1 VFYKIVYNLAIQ
13 VYKGL
18 TQFASLFNKKAK
30 QRIEGLWN
38 NSVVLAE
45 ITEKKSQSRNWQL
58 AWFHAASL
66 GEFEQARP
74 VLEQFKRDYPTYKIL
89 VTFFSPSGFE
99 IRKNYPLA
107 DFILYLPFDI
117 QSDVEEFIN
126 IIQPTIVFW
135 VKYEYWRNF
144 LRTASERNIPVYLF
158 SAIFQETQPFFK
170 WYGSSFVQSLRYFS
184 HLFVQDSNSK
194 YLLNSIG
201 IQNVIVAGD
210 TRFDRVADTL
220 KSVREIEIV
229 KGFKETSKLL
239 VVGSAWEEDIT
250 CLSSFF
256 SGGGSRSWKASM
268 GVKLII
274 APHELHEE
282 QLERWKTQLKGIRH
296 SEVKNGTDLSEFDTL
311 IIDNIGLL
319 SSIYQYA
326 NFAFIG
332 GGFGKGLHNILEAA
346 TFGMPIFFGNKNYK
360 KFKEATDLVN
370 LKGAFVVSN
379 SEEFQSKFMH
389 QLVDNEFTA
398 KITSDYVQGKT
409 GATRTILKWIR
420 KNTEHTF
427 S

>member
-1 VFYKIVYNLAIQ
+1 MYNLAIQ

-18 TQFASLFNKKAK
+18 TQLASLFNKKAK
-30 QRIEGLWN
+30 QRIEGLQN

-45 ITEKKSQSRNWQL
+45 VTEKKSQSNNWQL

-74 VLEQFKRDYPTYKIL
+74 ILEQFRQDYPTCKIL

-144 LRTASERNIPVYLF
+144 LRTASEKNIPVYLF
-158 SAIFQETQPFFK
+158 SAIFRETQPFFK
-170 WYGSSFVQSLRYFS
+170 WYGSSFVQPLRYFS

-194 YLLNSIG
+194 HLLNSIG
-201 IQNVIVAGD
+201 IQNVTVAGD

-220 KSVREIEIV
+220 KNVREIEIV
-229 KGFKETSKLL
+229 KRFKESSNLL
-239 VVGSAWEEDIT
+239 VVGSAWEEDVT
-250 CLSSFF
+250 CLSSSS

-268 GVKLII
+268 RVKLII

-282 QLERWKTQLKGIRH
+282 QLERWKTQLKGVRY
-296 SEVKNGTDLSEFDTL
+296 SEVKDGTDLSEFDTL

-326 NFAFIG
+326 DFAFIG

-346 TFGMPIFFGNKNYK
+346 TFGMPIFFGDKNYK
-360 KFKEATDLVN
+360 KFKEAIDLIN
-370 LKGAFVVSN
+370 LKGAFMVSN
-379 SEEFQSKFMH
+379 PEEFQSEFMP
-389 QLVDNEFTA
+389 QLVDNEPAA
-398 KITSDYVQGKT
+398 KITSDYVQSKT

-420 KNTEHTF
+420 KNTGHIF